1 MVRRLRT
8 EKPALDSGARPR
20 HHAHAVTDPV
30 QYCWSSLPTGRPAG
44 VAVRFALPA
53 GFVDES
59 ILRFR
64 HGDSVSVTVAVD
76 ACGGAIDAYARDQE
90 AQFRNQRFAGYEAE
104 GPRIVDSVLCV
115 DRVFDDGT
123 GTGTGAGTVTQ
134 RQAFVSGGK
143 GAVVIVT
150 ASARAANKS
159 RAQEAVM
166 AIMQSLAVGTSTG

>member
-1 MVRRLRT
+1 M
-8 EKPALDSGARPR
+8 
-20 HHAHAVTDPV
+20 
-30 QYCWSSLPTGRPAG
+30 PTGRPAG
-44 VAVRFALPA
+44 VAVRFDLPA

-64 HGDSVSVTVAVD
+64 LGDSVSVTVAVD
-76 ACGGAIDAYARDQE
+76 AYGGAIDAYAREQE

-115 DRVFDDGT
+115 DRAFDDGT
-123 GTGTGAGTVTQ
+123 GTGSVTQ
-134 RQAFVSGGK
+134 RQAFASGGK

-166 AIMQSLAVGTSTG
+166 AIMQSLAVGASASTSTSTS